1 MNKYTNWVNKTK
13 NEIKTILPTVDV
25 DKDVVLIPA
34 DELDFDRQDSVWYGG
49 YLGEIKYNGI
59 VYEVHAVGEVRAT
72 LFSKAIFNLCD
83 DNNEEIASVVDQNEA
98 GKFRY
103 EMEHYIKNDDK
114 LRKLENEGK
123 LYFENNNWFEILVFD
138 DIESPLHGEI
148 NEVSSVTEVFTSLA
162 EYIKDAKNS
171 KHTFNLTY
179 KDESVTINVFNI
191 RETNKIIDVLEN
203 SNLLFDKLDEI
214 ELDNDN
220 NIINM
225 SEIFDELNLSHK
237 LTKVEINELW
247 NIRDEFGYCPKAII
261 KFAQKVYGID
271 CEIVTNNVANIDG
284 SYELID

>member
-1 MNKYTNWVNKTK
+1 MDKYTNWAYKTK

-34 DELDFDRQDSVWYGG
+34 DELNFDRQDSVWYGG
-49 YLGEIKYNGI
+49 YLGEIKYNGV

-72 LFSKAIFNLCD
+72 LFD
-83 DNNEEIASVVDQNEA
+83 DSNEEIASVVDKSRA

-103 EMEHYIKNDDK
+103 EMEHYIKNDDE

-138 DIESPLHGEI
+138 DIESPLHGQI

-171 KHTFNLTY
+171 KHTFNLINLTY
-179 KDESVTINVFNI
+179 KDENVTINVFNI
-191 RETNKIIDVLEN
+191 CETNKIIDVLEN

-237 LTKVEINELW
+237 LTKDEINELW

-261 KFAQKVYGID
+261 KIAQKVYGID

-284 SYELID
+284 SYELVD